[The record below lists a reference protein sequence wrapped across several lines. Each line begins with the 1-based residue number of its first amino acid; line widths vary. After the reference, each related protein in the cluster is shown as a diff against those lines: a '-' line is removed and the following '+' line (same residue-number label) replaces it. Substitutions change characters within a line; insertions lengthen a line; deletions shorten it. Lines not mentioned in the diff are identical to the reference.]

1 MKIIVGLG
9 NPGKEYEQTRHNAG
23 FALVDY
29 VAERLAL
36 KFKFEKKFDA
46 EIVKTTAIY
55 QGNSEDICLIK
66 PMTFMNLSG
75 SAVRSIIDY
84 YYDDLLFEGE
94 ENHIIVAHDDLDLP
108 LGEFKIQR
116 GKGPKTHNGL
126 NSLYQHLGTKNF
138 WHLRIGVDN
147 RDGSRNISPSDY
159 VLMKLSN
166 DEKAL
171 LNKAIEESFNLLFS

>member
-1 MKIIVGLG
+1 MKIIIGLG

-29 VAERLAL
+29 LAKKL
-36 KFKFEKKFDA
+36 VLDFKFEKKFEA

-55 QGNSEDICLIK
+55 KGQSEDICLIK

-126 NSLYQHLGTKNF
+126 ASIYKHLGTKNF
-138 WHLRIGVDN
+138 WHLRIGVDS
-147 RDGSRNISPSDY
+147 RDGSRNIPPSDY
-159 VLMKLSN
+159 VLMKMN
-166 DEKAL
+166 QEEKDL
-171 LNKAIEESFNLLFS
+171 LNKSIEESFNLLFS